1 MLIRWLSNYQG
12 PRYPSR
18 YPCHYGPK
26 WLLELQPSHSIPWSF
41 TKERAK
47 KEKPFLFKDTF
58 QRSRTTSIAYISSAK
73 SKLQS
78 QPTTR
83 KARKCDPL
91 AGRLENLCFIIE
103 REWGYPGRQLC
114 RRLDGNPWMN
124 SPPKKMKLIESL
136 IKDTEWGVWSW
147 ISEGYRENKANFFN
161 KTLFLPGK
169 IVICSRKNDQLGKLC
184 FQCDNK
190 HPQNCSSWKP

>member
-1 MLIRWLSNYQG
+1 MRECPSPKQGNLLSKREDHYESASSSCDQKFKTRLHKTEVYFSHLKKKIRRIWLSSPVLIRWLFNYQG
-12 PRYPSR
+12 PRYPSW

-41 TKERAK
+41 TKEKTK

-58 QRSRTTSIAYISSAK
+58 QRSRTTSIAYMSLAK
-73 SKLQS
+73 NKLQS

-103 REWGYPGRQLC
+103 RRWGYPGRQLC
-114 RRLDGNPWMN
+114 RRLEGNPWMN
-124 SPPKKMKLIESL
+124 SPPKR
-136 IKDTEWGVWSW
+136 W
-147 ISEGYRENKANFFN
+147 N
-161 KTLFLPGK
+161 
-169 IVICSRKNDQLGKLC
+169 
-184 FQCDNK
+184 
-190 HPQNCSSWKP
+190 